1 MVAERVARLLY
12 LPSGIIMSDTLST
25 TTPTEKTDKLVPIDT
40 DKEPIVWDNNRATI
54 EGVLDEVHKFH
65 LKTDQFV
72 DLTQHRAVPLPSG
85 KLAIDN
91 MQAHPFVQGVLN
103 DPRSFKDPLRGSEE

>member
-1 MVAERVARLLY
+1 MSLPECFGLRESGLPAFAADRVVPAQSPIKATTVHEPQRSAWRGC

-65 LKTDQFV
+65 LKSDQFV
-72 DLTQHRAVPLPSG
+72 DLTWCTSSA
-85 KLAIDN
+85 AC
-91 MQAHPFVQGVLN
+91 
-103 DPRSFKDPLRGSEE
+103 